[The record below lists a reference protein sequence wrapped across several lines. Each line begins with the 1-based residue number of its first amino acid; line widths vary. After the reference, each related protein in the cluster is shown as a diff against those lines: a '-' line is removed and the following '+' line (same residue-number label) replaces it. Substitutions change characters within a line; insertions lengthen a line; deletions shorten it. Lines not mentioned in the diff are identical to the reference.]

1 MRFRSLAI
9 AACAATALVVAPAA
23 SADPA
28 PVTGVELNQPADQV
42 VTFEAKFDLTRDN
55 EIALQKVRELRADMW
70 DRNVPFNGE
79 TLQYAAKVNGLKTK
93 EAYVNDVRIDH
104 GYALIALQRALEEAG
119 GIDHDRPYNETC
131 SNECGSLWTA
141 TIQGEQPFGENLSG
155 EEDMAKAMHGW
166 GYDELD
172 ALYDSNGQFNNA
184 NGHLYNL
191 INPDRTWF
199 GVASVRTAEG
209 TASAWEAA
217 GKASGV
223 TAFPEGA
230 RTEALARPANNGET
244 PSTKAVPLPKKS
256 TPSRGQGTQGTVSLG
271 GGSETEKIIGIIFAI
286 IGVLAGI
293 YSFVKQYLPD
303 ALPK

>member
-1 MRFRSLAI
+1 
-9 AACAATALVVAPAA
+9 
-23 SADPA
+23 
-28 PVTGVELNQPADQV
+28 
-42 VTFEAKFDLTRDN
+42 
-55 EIALQKVRELRADMW
+55 
-70 DRNVPFNGE
+70 
-79 TLQYAAKVNGLKTK
+79 
-93 EAYVNDVRIDH
+93 
-104 GYALIALQRALEEAG
+104 
-119 GIDHDRPYNETC
+119 
-131 SNECGSLWTA
+131 
-141 TIQGEQPFGENLSG
+141 
-155 EEDMAKAMHGW
+155 MAKAMHGW

-256 TPSRGQGTQGTVSLG
+256 TPSRGQGTVSLG
-271 GGSETEKIIGIIFAI
+271 GGTETEKIIGIIFAI

-293 YSFVKQYLPD
+293 YLSLIHI
-303 ALPK
+303 